1 MIRWYLSKENQY
13 MAQAFKA
20 DSKTIGDM
28 LSGSDKPRL
37 VIPTFQR
44 GYSWEKKHVDALWK
58 DLNQFLAEKAAGL
71 SNKYFLG
78 PVVLLEKGDII
89 EVLDGQQR
97 FATATILFA
106 AIRDAAYKLG
116 TPAANGVAAAIQ
128 QNFIEKNDAG
138 DHLGWCLELG
148 SLDKTYF
155 INTIQTYPATN
166 TKPKLKSQRS
176 MRDAFKFFNDNIAV
190 HMGTLDS
197 ISGLEYLKSLRNA
210 VRSDCVL
217 TCIPVDDER
226 DAFRIF
232 ETLNDRG
239 LRLSAPDLLL
249 NFLMKNAEESD
260 RIEIRKYW
268 DQMLEG
274 MGKRNINDFLRHM
287 WVSKFGDLKN
297 KDLFTALKEHIV
309 AQKSVSLDYARICA
323 EECDQYRILI
333 DADEKHLNGNA
344 KYVRNL
350 VRSLDC
356 KLALPLLLS
365 AYSRLSVSSFEKL
378 LQLIIIFVVRWDTI
392 SGKGNIGM
400 ENLLYSLA
408 RLVRENREGKTVGQG
423 KEETECIGK
432 VKAELV
438 KSAPDNPTIEAA
450 VPNLILSQD
459 TALYLVDRLANYS
472 QSNTK
477 EVALGE
483 TNLEHIFP
491 RNPSS
496 GWKDVETMEPFLWH
510 IGNLIMLGERL
521 NEKSANEVFKIKK
534 PIYEKSELAMAKKVA
549 SSYSIWDANTIQGRA
564 KKIIPDI
571 IKIWNFDNPSRV

>member
-1 MIRWYLSKENQY
+1 
-13 MAQAFKA
+13 MAQPFKA
-20 DSKTIGDM
+20 DSKTIGDL

-37 VIPTFQR
+37 VIPPFQR
-44 GYSWEKKHVDALWK
+44 GYSWEKKHVEALWK
-58 DLNQFLAEKAAGL
+58 DLSQFLLEKSAGIAT
-71 SNKYFLG
+71 KYFLG
-78 PVVLLEKGDII
+78 PVVLLDKESVV

-106 AIRDAAYKLG
+106 AIRDAADKLG
-116 TPAANGVAAAIQ
+116 TPAANALAQAVQ
-128 QNFIEKNDAG
+128 MNFIEKNDAG
-138 DHLGWCLELG
+138 DHLGWSVELG

-155 INTIQTYPATN
+155 TNTIQSFPCIQTPA
-166 TKPKLKSQRS
+166 KLKSQRNI
-176 MRDAFKFFNDNIAV
+176 RDAFKFFSDSISL
-190 HMGTLDS
+190 HLGTLDS
-197 ISGLEYLKSLRNA
+197 ISGLEYLKTLRNA

-249 NFLMKNAEESD
+249 NFLMKNAAEED
-260 RIEIRKYW
+260 RAEVRKYW

-287 WVSKFGDLKN
+287 WISKFGDLKN

-309 AQKSVSLDYARICA
+309 AEKKVSVEFARVCS
-323 EECDQYRILI
+323 EECDQYRILV
-333 DADEKHLNGNA
+333 DADDKHLNGNA
-344 KYVRNL
+344 RYVKTL

-365 AYSRLSVSSFEKL
+365 AYSRLSSTSFQKL
-378 LQLIIIFVVRWDTI
+378 LRLVIVFVVRWDTI
-392 SGKGNIGM
+392 GGKGNSGM

-408 RLVRENREGKTVGQG
+408 RRVRTEREGKQKGQG
-423 KEETECIGK
+423 GEENECISN
-432 VKAELV
+432 VKAELA
-438 KSAPDNPTIEAA
+438 KSAPDDPSIEAA
-450 VPNLILSQD
+450 VASLILSRD
-459 TALYLVDRLANYS
+459 SATYLVDRLANYM

-477 EVALGE
+477 EVTLGE
-483 TNLEHIFP
+483 TSLEHIFP

-496 GWKDVETMEPFLWH
+496 GWNNLAALEPFLWH

-521 NEKSANEVFKIKK
+521 NGTSANEVFSFKRN
-534 PIYEKSELAMAKKVA
+534 IYAKSELRMAQTVA
-549 SSYSIWDANTIQGRA
+549 SGYTAWDAESVRNRA
-564 KKIIPDI
+564 KEIIPL
-571 IKIWNFDNPSRV
+571 IKHIWNFDNPSRV